1 MANTYEFLL
10 RRKADLEVR
19 MIEAQRR
26 AQEPFEGE
34 LKAIGVAL
42 GALER
47 AGLAAPG
54 EPASFAAPPRRG
66 RKPRAARDMIL
77 MVLGREGAA
86 MTAPEIVRQLERRWN
101 RALPLAAV
109 LLELQGL
116 ETDHRVRRDG
126 PGWVA
131 LDAEEAA

>member
-42 GALER
+42 GALEEVR
-47 AGLAAPG
+47 NHRLGGGLAANAFVGAHAILAGLG
-54 EPASFAAPPRRG
+54 ERHG
-66 RKPRAARDMIL
+66 R
-77 MVLGREGAA
+77 
-86 MTAPEIVRQLERRWN
+86 
-101 RALPLAAV
+101 
-109 LLELQGL
+109 
-116 ETDHRVRRDG
+116 
-126 PGWVA
+126 
-131 LDAEEAA
+131 